1 MPEGGLKMANIALT
15 PRCNLSC
22 EYCFAHELTESE
34 SGDIKMED
42 FAYIVDFLEGE
53 GEIGLIGGEPL
64 LHKDINEFI
73 EILNNRYYVNRV
85 QIFTNG
91 IFLDRLD
98 KNVLSSKVSILV
110 NVNSSKDIG
119 KVAFEK
125 VRKNIKDLLY
135 YMPKSHLTLGVNI
148 YKENQDFTDQVSL
161 IKEFGFKRIR
171 LSVVIPKEIKEG
183 AIAYFSKMKSTLI
196 ALCKELKKLNVSPCY
211 DCNAIPECVYTKK
224 EKEFLNT
231 LPFESEFEKRIFIG
245 EASVCAPIVDIYPD
259 KTATRCFGMSS
270 YKVKIEDFKNI
281 NDLKNHF
288 FLALDTKLVHKLSS
302 KKCEGCYKQGV
313 FGCFGGCLCYKEI
326 L

>member
-1 MPEGGLKMANIALT
+1 MANIALT

-22 EYCFAHELTESE
+22 EYCFAHDLTKSE
-34 SGDIKMED
+34 ACDIKMDD
-42 FAYIVDFLEGE
+42 FVSILDFLEGE

-73 EILNNRYYVNRV
+73 EILNNRYYVSRV

-119 KVAFEK
+119 TAAFEK
-125 VRKNIKDLLY
+125 IRKNIKDLLY
-135 YMPKSHLTLGVNI
+135 YMPKSHLTLGINI

-161 IKEFGFKRIR
+161 IKELGFKRIR
-171 LSVVIPKEIKEG
+171 VSVVIPKDKSQG

-196 ALCKELKKLNVSPCY
+196 SLCKELKKLKVCPCY
-211 DCNAIPECVYTKK
+211 DCNAIPECVYTKE
-224 EKEFLNT
+224 EKELLAT
-231 LPFESEFEKRIFIG
+231 LPFENELEKRIFTG

-259 KTATRCFGMSS
+259 KTASRCFGMSS
-270 YKVKIEDFKNI
+270 YKVKIDDFKNI

-288 FLALDTKLVHKLSS
+288 FLALDTKLVHKHTR
-302 KKCEGCYKQGV
+302 KECEGCYKQSV
-313 FGCFGGCLCYKEI
+313 FGCFGGCLCYKEM